1 MEGRKM
7 ANIKS
12 AKKRIKVNEKA
23 RERNRYY
30 RSTLRTFI
38 KKAKAA
44 MEEGNKEMATQFY
57 KKAISLAD
65 KMVIKSIIHR
75 NKAARVKS
83 RITKKFNA
91 VFEA

>member
-1 MEGRKM
+1 M

-12 AKKRIKVNEKA
+12 AKKRIKVSEKA
-23 RERNRYY
+23 RGRNRYY

-44 MEEGNKEMATQFY
+44 MEENNQELATQFY

-75 NKAARVKS
+75 NKAARIKS
-83 RITKKFNA
+83 RITKRFNS
-91 VFEA
+91 VFAS